1 MIAQSLHDALDNS
14 QSAPNLTGS
23 EPLNELINTL
33 GSLMI
38 KSVKEPYKQISC
50 NVVVSYLGDNPIDKE
65 KKCEETSVSFV
76 LKYTP
81 IDSDKEKSFL
91 IRNLNKLLSGLR
103 RHLENESYQ
112 NMLNKEKSEDEAKRK
127 SHIRSFSFV
136 VSPDKTFRIENI
148 KYYEN

>member
-23 EPLNELINTL
+23 ESLKELINTL

-38 KSVKEPYKQISC
+38 KSVKDPYKQITC
-50 NVVVSYLGDNPIDKE
+50 NVVISYLGDHPTDKE
-65 KKCEETSVSFV
+65 KKPEETCVTFV

-91 IRNLNKLLSGLR
+91 IRNLNGLLKGLR

-112 NMLNKEKSEDEAKRK
+112 NMLNKEKSDEEAKLK
-127 SHIRSFSFV
+127 SHIRSFSFIV
-136 VSPDKTFRIENI
+136 LPDKTFRIENI
-148 KYYEN
+148 KYYEG